1 MRKPDWLI
9 DGLMCDEGWVG
20 RRLTGGST
28 GSFVFVSWRIAIY
41 ANANANGSETML
53 ITLTLPGF

>member
-28 GSFVFVSWRIAIY
+28 GFVLCFI
-41 ANANANGSETML
+41 GEL
-53 ITLTLPGF
+53 K